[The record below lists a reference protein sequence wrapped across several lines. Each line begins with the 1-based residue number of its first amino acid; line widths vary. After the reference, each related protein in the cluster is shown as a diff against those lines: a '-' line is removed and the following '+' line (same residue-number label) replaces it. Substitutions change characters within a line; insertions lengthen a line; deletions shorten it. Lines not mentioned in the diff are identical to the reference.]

1 MIMEKT
7 VKYANSVIE
16 ALKQEC
22 IDGIIKDFV
31 IPPLINIKTGENTG
45 FAVILHVA
53 SGYDYSEKLLRKWKK
68 RFGADEYSI
77 SARRNQL
84 QIKFTIRY

>member
-1 MIMEKT
+1 MEKT
-7 VKYANSVIE
+7 VKYAKSVIE
-16 ALKQEC
+16 TLKQEC
-22 IDGIIKDFV
+22 VDGVIKDFE
-31 IPPLINIKTGENTG
+31 IPSLCNIKTGKNTG
-45 FAVILHVA
+45 FAVILYIT
-53 SGYDYSEKLLRKWKK
+53 SKYDYSEKLLGEWKE

>member
-1 MIMEKT
+1 MEKT

-16 ALKQEC
+16 KLKQEC
-22 IDGIIKDFV
+22 ADGVIKNFE
-31 IPPLINIKTGENTG
+31 IPPLINIKTFKNTG

-53 SGYDYSEKLLRKWKK
+53 SKYDYSEKLLGKWKK

-84 QIKFTIRY
+84 QIRFTIRY

>member
-7 VKYANSVIE
+7 VKYAKSVIE
-16 ALKQEC
+16 TLKQEC
-22 IDGIIKDFV
+22 ADGVIKDIG

-53 SGYDYSEKLLRKWKK
+53 SRYDYTEKLLDKWKK

-84 QIKFTIRY
+84 QIKFIVRY

>member
-1 MIMEKT
+1 MEKT
-7 VKYANSVIE
+7 VKYANSVIG

-53 SGYDYSEKLLRKWKK
+53 SGYDYSEELLGKWKE
-68 RFGADEYSI
+68 RFGADEYSVT
-77 SARRNQL
+77 ARRNQL
-84 QIKFTIRY
+84 QIKFIVRY

>member
-7 VKYANSVIE
+7 VKYAKSVNE
-16 ALKQEC
+16 TLKQEC
-22 IDGIIKDFV
+22 AEGVIKDFE
-31 IPPLINIKTGENTG
+31 IPPLCNIKTGKNTG
-45 FAVILHVA
+45 FAVILYV
-53 SGYDYSEKLLRKWKK
+53 SSKYDYSEELLGEWKK

-84 QIKFTIRY
+84 KIRFTIRY

>member
-7 VKYANSVIE
+7 VKYAKSVIE

-22 IDGIIKDFV
+22 VDGVIKDFE
-31 IPPLINIKTGENTG
+31 IPQLCNIKTGKNTG
-45 FAVILHVA
+45 FAVILYVT
-53 SGYDYSEKLLRKWKK
+53 SKYDYSEKLLGKWKK
-68 RFGADEYSI
+68 RFGADRYSV

-84 QIKFTIRY
+84 KIIFAISY

>member
-22 IDGIIKDFV
+22 IDGVIKDFV

-45 FAVILHVA
+45 FAVILDVA
-53 SGYDYSEKLLRKWKK
+53 SGYDYSEELLGKWKK
-68 RFGADEYSI
+68 RFGADEYRI
-77 SARRNQL
+77 SVRRNQL

>member
-1 MIMEKT
+1 MEKT

-53 SGYDYSEKLLRKWKK
+53 SGYDYSEELLGKCKE
-68 RFGADEYSI
+68 RFGADEYSVT
-77 SARRNQL
+77 ARRNQL
-84 QIKFTIRY
+84 QIKFIVRY